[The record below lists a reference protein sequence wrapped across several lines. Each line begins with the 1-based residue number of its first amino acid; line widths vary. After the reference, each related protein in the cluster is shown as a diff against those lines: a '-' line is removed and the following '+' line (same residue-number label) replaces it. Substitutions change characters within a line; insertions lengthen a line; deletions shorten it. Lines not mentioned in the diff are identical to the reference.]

1 MLLGI
6 DVATMAKANPPF
18 MSGVPELL
26 VLRLLS
32 QQEMYGYELVR
43 AIRLTSEEA
52 IVLAEGVVYP
62 VLHGLE
68 QQGVLRSKERLV
80 GGRTRIY
87 YTVTAKGRRRLATLA
102 EEWDRLNLGIR
113 SIMGGVPCLS

>member
-1 MLLGI
+1 MP
-6 DVATMAKANPPF
+6 KANPPF

-32 QQEMYGYELVR
+32 QREMYGYELVR
-43 AIRLTSEEA
+43 AIRLTSEDA

-68 QQGVLRSKERLV
+68 QQGALRSKERTATAEV
-80 GGRTRIY
+80 GST
-87 YTVTAKGRRRLATLA
+87 
-102 EEWDRLNLGIR
+102 IR
-113 SIMGGVPCLS
+113 SQRKDGAA

>member
-1 MLLGI
+1 
-6 DVATMAKANPPF
+6 VPRSNPPF

-32 QQEMYGYELVR
+32 RQEMYGYELVQ
-43 AIRLTSEEA
+43 AIRRTSNEH

-62 VLHGLE
+62 VLHALE
-68 QQGVLRSKERLV
+68 EQGALRSKEKSV

-87 YTVTAKGRRRLATLA
+87 YRVTAKGRRRLDMLV
-102 EEWDRLNLGIR
+102 EGWEQLSLGIR
-113 SIMGGVPCLS
+113 PFLWEASHA

>member
-1 MLLGI
+1 
-6 DVATMAKANPPF
+6 

-43 AIRLTSEEA
+43 AIRQTSEEK

-62 VLHGLE
+62 VLHALE
-68 QQGVLRSKERLV
+68 EQGVLRSKEKAV
-80 GGRTRIY
+80 DGRTRIY
-87 YTVTAKGRRRLATLA
+87 YSVTAKGHRRLDTLV
-102 EEWDRLNLGIR
+102 EGWQRLSQGIR
-113 SIMGGVPCLS
+113 PFLGEMKHA

>member
-1 MLLGI
+1 
-6 DVATMAKANPPF
+6 

-43 AIRLTSEEA
+43 AIRLTSKEK

-62 VLHGLE
+62 VLHALE
-68 QQGVLRSKERLV
+68 EEGVLRSKEKAV
-80 GGRTRIY
+80 DGRTRIY
-87 YTVTAKGRRRLATLA
+87 YGVTAKGHRRLGILV
-102 EEWDRLNLGIR
+102 EEWKRLSLGIR
-113 SIMGGVPCLS
+113 PFLGEINHA